1 MSIEKSVHSNQSWPE
16 SSWQL
21 MGVSKLLY
29 HPWDVY
35 KRMVP
40 RSQDKEIKKDLVG
53 MWHGEWE
60 ITFKLLKLSHQ
71 WENNSV

>member
-1 MSIEKSVHSNQSWPE
+1 MRRTRESITNEYNKFKGLKAEINKLKASPDYEKV
-16 SSWQL
+16 
-21 MGVSKLLY
+21 
-29 HPWDVY
+29 
-35 KRMVP
+35 
-40 RSQDKEIKKDLVG
+40 DKKIKKDLVG